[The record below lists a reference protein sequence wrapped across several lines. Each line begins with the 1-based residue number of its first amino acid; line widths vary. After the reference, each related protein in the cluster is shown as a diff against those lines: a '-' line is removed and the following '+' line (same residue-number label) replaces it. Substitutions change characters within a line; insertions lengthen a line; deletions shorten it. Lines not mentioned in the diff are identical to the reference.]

1 MAHHDSD
8 EMKSSTPDMPGSA
21 QPPDRASG
29 GGDVSTT
36 GESARDVERHEA
48 GAHGEAPDAHAGHGT
63 TTGHGGQGAGQAG
76 QAGEG
81 GETTPTEVAQPSPTP
96 QSLATATVAVAIAP
110 SATATAIPPTTV
122 VAIEGTQTA
131 VALA

>member
-36 GESARDVERHEA
+36 GESAHAVERHEA

-63 TTGHGGQGAGQAG
+63 TTGHGGHGGHGDDDASERSTFVQVGWRKLLLPAVNLLLVAFLLAGPVTNAFAPRPAAPAG
-76 QAGEG
+76 
-81 GETTPTEVAQPSPTP
+81 T
-96 QSLATATVAVAIAP
+96 
-110 SATATAIPPTTV
+110 
-122 VAIEGTQTA
+122 
-131 VALA
+131 